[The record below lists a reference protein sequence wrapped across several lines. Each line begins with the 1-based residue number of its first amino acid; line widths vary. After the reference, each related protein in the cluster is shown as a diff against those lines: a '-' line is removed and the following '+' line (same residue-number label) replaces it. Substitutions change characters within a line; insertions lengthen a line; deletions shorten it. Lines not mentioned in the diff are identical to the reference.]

1 MREFISNLFA
11 SFPRCGPRV
20 SRSRIPT
27 IGDNGDEETNLY
39 STQAT
44 IDRAAEEAALENT
57 DARFTLDHLSRF
69 RIQADTINFN
79 STQPHALGGKAK
91 VIKAALKRGK
101 SDEQEV
107 AVKKLQYHNETN
119 KEKFS
124 NEFVREVDVM
134 AQLSHDN
141 IVKLIGFVEE
151 LHEGDWKAWIIMAW
165 EPNGNV
171 SEFLATGDWEIPER
185 VSLIQDTF
193 AGLECLHTR
202 QPPICHGDMKSLN
215 ILVSASCRAIITD
228 FGSAR
233 AMGETEERPD
243 DVDHAAPEATRGD
256 STTAEYAGL
265 SQITLVA
272 TNTELTLT
280 GPAWS
285 LRWAAPEIAM
295 GKRQNLAS
303 DIWAAGWVCWEIM
316 TNKVPFPELNAEG
329 VITLKVVQG
338 E

>member
-1 MREFISNLFA
+1 MRKFISNLFA
-11 SFPRCGPRV
+11 SFPGCGPRV

-27 IGDNGDEETNLY
+27 IGDNGDEDTNLY
-39 STQAT
+39 ATQAT
-44 IDRAAEEAALENT
+44 IDKAAEEAALENS

-69 RIQADTINFN
+69 RIQAHTINFN
-79 STQPHALGGKAK
+79 STQPYARGGKAK

-119 KEKFS
+119 KEKFC

-141 IVKLIGFVEE
+141 IVNLIGFVEE
-151 LHEGDWKAWIIMAW
+151 LHEGNWKAWIIMGW

-193 AGLECLHTR
+193 AGLEYLHTR

-233 AMGETEERPD
+233 TMVESEERPED
-243 DVDHAAPEATRGD
+243 GDNAATGAPGA
-256 STTAEYAGL
+256 STTASYAGI

-272 TNTELTLT
+272 TSTELTLT

-285 LRWAAPEIAM
+285 LRWAAPEVAM
-295 GKRQNLAS
+295 GKRQDLAS